1 MNSQLPIEGQKI
13 QVKLR
18 DGDWQD
24 ATYRNDDFID
34 VYGLPLSFD
43 KILAWRPAGSSGR
56 IQADPRSKQAL
67 H

>member
-18 DGDWQD
+18 DGEWQD
-24 ATYRNDDFID
+24 AVYRNDDFID

-43 KILAWRPAGSSGR
+43 KILAWRPANSNGRSNGEPHGSLS
-56 IQADPRSKQAL
+56 L

>member
-18 DGDWQD
+18 DGEWQD
-24 ATYRNDDFID
+24 AVYRNDDFID
-34 VYGLPLSFD
+34 VYGLPLSFN
-43 KILAWRPAGSSGR
+43 KILAWRPASSNANAHGKPS
-56 IQADPRSKQAL
+56 ASL

>member
-18 DGDWQD
+18 DGEWQD
-24 ATYRNDDFID
+24 AVYRNDDFVD
-34 VYGLPLSFD
+34 VYGLPLAFD
-43 KILAWRPAGSSGR
+43 KILAWRPAGSNGR
-56 IQADPRSKQAL
+56 VNGEPHASLSL

>member
-43 KILAWRPAGSSGR
+43 KILAWRPANANGRSNGEPHGSLS
-56 IQADPRSKQAL
+56 L

>member
-13 QVKLR
+13 EVKLR
-18 DGDWQD
+18 DGEWQD
-24 ATYRNDDFID
+24 AVYRNDDFID

-43 KILAWRPAGSSGR
+43 KILAWRPANPKGRSNGEPHGSLS
-56 IQADPRSKQAL
+56 L